1 MAFYN
6 PQRVVFNPDTGVIQ
20 NAGKVGG
27 VLYDIM
33 SKSFDDKVKANEF
46 QQEQDLRK
54 QQMEFN
60 QAMQNNQLL
69 QNERNFD
76 YQKERANIADQQW
89 QMNYNQRARQYA
101 MQNALRQQA
110 INANKAYKDLNYQ
123 KGLLELQKLQNEI
136 NAKQNALRQQAINAN
151 KAYKD
156 LNYQKGL
163 LELQKLQ
170 NEINAKQK
178 EQDLLNGVLS
188 NSQGLDSQNNANLQN
203 NTRYK
208 ADAQFLDLASN
219 QGKTYDTTHGFWN
232 GAIERGF
239 GGWGSQS
246 TDLNDA
252 SDLFLKRMQSDLL
265 RGGKNAKWNLENI
278 QANFPINGYTM
289 EANNQRVAQALAGE
303 WLAEAPNSFKIE
315 LAERLGNAKTN
326 IEKQSAIEDYKNNMD
341 FYNNYAPK
349 VKAFYWDEKYSKP
362 SKNAVIIDNST
373 TNQNIQNDLAKNI
386 LEVQNQNT
394 PKLHSVSFNGI
405 NAQIS
410 EPDAN
415 GNVILVNQAGRK
427 MQVSVE
433 ELKKQGLIQ

>member
-123 KGLLELQKLQNEI
+123 KGLLELQKLQN
-136 NAKQNALRQQAINAN
+136 ALRQQAINAN

-208 ADAQFLDLASN
+208 ADAQFLDLASK

-232 GAIERGF
+232 GALERAF

-252 SDLFLKRMQSDLL
+252 SDLFLKRMLSDLL

-303 WLAEAPNSFKIE
+303 WLAEAPNSYKME
-315 LAERLGNAKTN
+315 LVERLGNAKTN

-433 ELKKQGLIQ
+433 ELKKQGLI

>member
-110 INANKAYKDLNYQ
+110 INA
-123 KGLLELQKLQNEI
+123 
-136 NAKQNALRQQAINAN
+136 RQQAINARQQ
-151 KAYKD
+151 KD
-156 LNYQKGL
+156 EILAGQAILNLPSYTKSNPEMRAIQERFNTIKKGGGDSYYDGQGLLGGTWQNIKGL
-163 LELQKLQ
+163 FGGDNINDAQDSLFKLISDSIY
-170 NEINAKQK
+170 NEKVRRDTSYNRTRHDEIYKEPSAWKAQTINAKEYEKAIRDYIATSEAQINAYYDKQMANISNLKNPYINNLYEEQRQK
-178 EQDLLNGVLS
+178 DLKDFRE
-188 NSQGLDSQNNANLQN
+188 GLAKN
-203 NTRYK
+203 
-208 ADAQFLDLASN
+208 LASYYI
-219 QGKTYDTTHGFWN
+219 K
-232 GAIERGF
+232 
-239 GGWGSQS
+239 
-246 TDLNDA
+246 
-252 SDLFLKRMQSDLL
+252 
-265 RGGKNAKWNLENI
+265 
-278 QANFPINGYTM
+278 
-289 EANNQRVAQALAGE
+289 
-303 WLAEAPNSFKIE
+303 
-315 LAERLGNAKTN
+315 
-326 IEKQSAIEDYKNNMD
+326 
-341 FYNNYAPK
+341 
-349 VKAFYWDEKYSKP
+349 DEISNKP

-386 LEVQNQNT
+386 QEVQNQNT

-433 ELKKQGLIQ
+433 ELKKQGLI

>member
-76 YQKERANIADQQW
+76 YQKERANIAEQQW

-110 INANKAYKDLNYQ
+110 INARKQQMEFNQAMQNNQL
-123 KGLLELQKLQNEI
+123 LQNER
-136 NAKQNALRQQAINAN
+136 NF
-151 KAYKD
+151 D
-156 LNYQKGL
+156 YQKERANIA
-163 LELQKLQ
+163 ELQKLQ

-178 EQDLLNGVLS
+178 EQDLLNKVFS
-188 NSQGLDSQNNANLQN
+188 NAQGFDGQSNTNLPN

-232 GAIERGF
+232 GALERGF

-303 WLAEAPNSFKIE
+303 WLAQAPNSFKIE

-326 IEKQSAIEDYKNNMD
+326 IEKQSAIEDYQKNMN

-373 TNQNIQNDLAKNI
+373 TNQNIQNDLAKNT